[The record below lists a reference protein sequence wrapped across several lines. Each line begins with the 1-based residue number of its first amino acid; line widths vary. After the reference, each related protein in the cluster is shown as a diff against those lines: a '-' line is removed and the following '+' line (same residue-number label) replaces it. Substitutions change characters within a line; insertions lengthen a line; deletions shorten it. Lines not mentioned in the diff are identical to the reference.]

1 MGLLNFLWQPSEQ
14 FKCYLHGLKYNQHKL
29 EVKLKLDGDYK
40 ESTQPIKFVLIERQT
55 RKQITTKVSSDLI
68 LKDKDLFQ
76 FSLDITENVNEL
88 TSGIWDA
95 FFYVNLQGK
104 EKVLRVKN
112 SLTNTLEYPPLYI
125 NSVNKSLIPYST
137 VKGNLSFKSDMS
149 TAKLMAET
157 VNLDT
162 SGVLTIKGY
171 FLVPSWHVSDPA
183 EVKKTILLTR
193 KNGKTLE
200 IPATHVTRPD
210 LSKHYGQPDG
220 TYDWTGYEI
229 KLDFEK
235 DNLLINYDES
245 FEIALRMEYQNKVMS
260 LPLTIDPSKV
270 FNHSAIYHT
279 SGVVNKVMLNVD
291 QNNHSLSVLVT
302 REDFQAEISAVY
314 AKNGEITLHGQ
325 VMTSLDEMAY
335 ANNARIRFEKRGTG
349 ISYEFD
355 TNVNKKIFTYTIN
368 IEEFYQQGLFT
379 DGIWD
384 LYFISDLCK
393 SKLVS
398 RLDDISFK
406 QKLVNLPQQT
416 FINRDR
422 HIKVIKPYYTLHE
435 EVSILVRD
443 YIQTKSIDNVRI
455 VKSDLLINGKLNVQP
470 PHNDLPKVLEG
481 SLLIKGQ
488 YGARYHF
495 PVEWEVQKTGKTTLE
510 HKFVARIKL
519 DYEEKSKKIQLL
531 RDINF
536 DLIQCQ
542 LNLDDALIPFTM
554 NVDAAKVVMTLE
566 DRLKQRTK
574 LKTMINRSLL
584 PFYRACNNLIPVNKK
599 VIVFQSFHGKSYSCN
614 PKAIYEELIDSN
626 KNYKSVWVINNLNTD
641 ISGNPIKVRPHSLK
655 YYYYMA
661 IGKFFVNNGN
671 FPDFY
676 EKRQGAVH
684 LQTWHGTPLKKLGF
698 DIDPTS
704 ESYAENTSPALLE
717 RNKRWD
723 YLIGPNDYTSTILKR
738 AFAFNKTTLDIGY
751 PRNDVLLNRN
761 KEVKIRALKKKLN
774 IPDDKK
780 IMLYA
785 PTWRDYE
792 FHNGANFQPYQ
803 FKFDLDRMRERFGD
817 EYVLLVRLHYRDAM
831 RIKLE
836 GYEDFVYNVSS
847 FDDIQELY
855 LISNLLI
862 TDYSSVMFDYA
873 NLNRPMIFFAYDM
886 PRYATQVRGFYFDFQ
901 KEAPG
906 PIVVSEEKLYHAIDN
921 IERIQHT
928 YRKKYK
934 DFTAKYCHLD
944 DGNASRRTIEKV
956 LG

>member
-1 MGLLNFLWQPSEQ
+1 MGLLNLLWQPSEQ
-14 FKCYLHGLKYNQHKL
+14 FKCYLHGLEYDQQKL
-29 EVKLKLDGDYK
+29 DVTLKLDIDA
-40 ESTQPIKFVLIERQT
+40 EASTQPLKFVLIERQT
-55 RKQITTKVSSDLI
+55 RKRITTKVDSELDQQSSDLI
-68 LKDKDLFQ
+68 Q
-76 FSLDITENVNEL
+76 FSLDITGNVNEL

-95 FFYVNLQGK
+95 YFHVNLQGK

-125 NSVNKSLIPYST
+125 NRINKSLIPYST
-137 VKGNLSFKSDMS
+137 VKGNLSFKSDIS
-149 TAKLMAET
+149 TAKLVSET

-162 SGVLTIKGY
+162 FGVLKISGY
-171 FLVPSWHVSDPA
+171 FLVPSWQVSESK

-193 KNGKTLE
+193 KNGTTLE
-200 IPATHVTRPD
+200 LPAKHVNRPD
-210 LSKHYGQPDG
+210 ISKHYGQPDG

-229 KLDFEK
+229 ELDFKK
-235 DNLLINYDES
+235 DNLLIHYDEA
-245 FEIALRMEYQNKVMS
+245 FEIAMRMEYQDKVISM
-260 LPLTIDPSKV
+260 PLNVDASKV
-270 FNHSAIYHT
+270 FNDSATFHT
-279 SGVVNKVMLNVD
+279 SGIVNKVMLNVGQID
-291 QNNHSLSVLVT
+291 NTLSVLVT
-302 REDFQAEISAVY
+302 REDFQAEIRAVY
-314 AKNGEITLHGQ
+314 ARNGEITLHGQ
-325 VMTSLDEMAY
+325 VMTSLDASAY
-335 ANNARIRFEKRGTG
+335 TNHACIRFEKRGTDISHEYG
-349 ISYEFD
+349 ISVED
-355 TNVNKKIFTYTIN
+355 RTFTYTIN
-368 IEEFYQQGLFT
+368 IEESYRQGLFS

-384 LYFISDLCK
+384 LYFISDVCK

-398 RLDDISFK
+398 RLDDISSK

-422 HIKVIKPYYTLHE
+422 HIKVIKPYYTIHE

-455 VKSDLLINGKLNVQP
+455 VKSDLLITGKLNIQP
-470 PHNDLPKVLEG
+470 PHKELPKVLEG
-481 SLLIKGQ
+481 SILIKGQ
-488 YGARYHF
+488 YGAKYHL
-495 PVEWEVQKTGKTTLE
+495 PVEWELQKTGKTTLE
-510 HKFVARIKL
+510 HAFVAKIKL
-519 DYEEKSKKIQLL
+519 DHEEKIKKMQLL

-536 DLIQCQ
+536 DLIRCH
-542 LNLDDALIPFTM
+542 LNFDDALIPFTM
-554 NVDAAKVVMTLE
+554 NVDASKVVMTFE

-574 LKTMINRSLL
+574 LKTLINKSLL
-584 PFYRACNNLIPVNKK
+584 PFYKACNKVLPINNK

-614 PKAIYEELIDSN
+614 PKAIYEELVDSK
-626 KNYKSVWVINNLNTD
+626 KNYKSVWVINNLNTE
-641 ISGNPIKVRPHSLK
+641 IPGNPIKVRPHSLK

-661 IGKFFVNNGN
+661 VGKFFVNNGN

-676 EKRQGAVH
+676 EKRNGAVH

-751 PRNDVLLNRN
+751 PRNDVLLKRN
-761 KEVKIRALKKKLN
+761 KEDKLRAIKKKLN

-780 IMLYA
+780 VMLYA

-803 FKFDLDRMRERFGD
+803 FKFDLERMREKFGN

-831 RIKLE
+831 RIQLE

-847 FDDIQELY
+847 YDDIQELY

-906 PIVVSEEKLYHAIDN
+906 PIVISEEKLFHAIDN
-921 IERIQHT
+921 IDRIQQT

-934 DFTAKYCHLD
+934 DFTSKFCHLD
-944 DGNASRRTIEKV
+944 DGKAARRTIEEV

>member
-1 MGLLNFLWQPSEQ
+1 MGLLNLLWQPSEQ
-14 FKCYLHGLKYNQHKL
+14 FKCYLHGLEYHQQKL
-29 EVKLKLDGDYK
+29 DVTLKLDINAVA
-40 ESTQPIKFVLIERQT
+40 SAQPLKYVLIERQT
-55 RKQITTKVSSDLI
+55 RNRITTKVDSEYDPQSNDLI
-68 LKDKDLFQ
+68 Q
-76 FSLDITENVNEL
+76 FSLDITQNVNEL

-95 FFYVNLQGK
+95 YFHVNLQGK

-125 NSVNKSLIPYST
+125 NRINKSLIPYST
-137 VKGNLSFKSDMS
+137 VKGNLSFKSDGS
-149 TAKLMAET
+149 TAKLVSET

-162 SGVLTIKGY
+162 FGVLKLSGY
-171 FLVPSWHVSDPA
+171 FLVPSWQVLESK

-193 KNGKTLE
+193 KNGTTLE
-200 IPATHVTRPD
+200 LPATHVNRPD

-229 KLDFEK
+229 ELDFRK
-235 DNLLINYDES
+235 NNLLLHYDES
-245 FEIALRMEYQNKVMS
+245 FEIAMRMDYQDKVMS
-260 LPLTIDPSKV
+260 LPLNVDASKI
-270 FNHSAIYHT
+270 FHYSAIFHT
-279 SGVVNKVMLNVD
+279 SGIINKVMLNVGQEND
-291 QNNHSLSVLVT
+291 PLSVLVT
-302 REDFQAEISAVY
+302 REDFQAEIRAVY

-325 VMTSLDEMAY
+325 IMTSLDESTY
-335 ANNARIRFEKRGTG
+335 ADHARIRFEKRGTD
-349 ISYEFD
+349 ISHEYEISVED
-355 TNVNKKIFTYTIN
+355 RTFTYTMD
-368 IEEFYQQGLFT
+368 IEESYRQGLFT

-384 LYFISDLCK
+384 LSFISDVCQ

-398 RLDDISFK
+398 RLDDISSK
-406 QKLVNLPQQT
+406 QRLVNLPQQT

-422 HIKVIKPYYTLHE
+422 HIKVIKPYYTIHE

-455 VKSDLLINGKLNVQP
+455 VKSDLLITGKLNIQP
-470 PHNDLPKVLEG
+470 PHKELPKLLEG
-481 SLLIKGQ
+481 SILIKGQ
-488 YGARYHF
+488 YGARYHL
-495 PVEWEVQKTGKTTLE
+495 PVEWELQKTGKTTLE
-510 HKFVARIKL
+510 HAFVAKIKL
-519 DYEEKSKKIQLL
+519 GHQEKIKKMQLL

-536 DLIQCQ
+536 DLIRCH
-542 LNLDDALIPFTM
+542 LNFDDALIPFTM
-554 NVDAAKVVMTLE
+554 NVDASKVVMTFE

-574 LKTMINRSLL
+574 WKTLINKSLL
-584 PFYRACNNLIPVNKK
+584 PFYKACNKILPINTK

-614 PKAIYEELIDSN
+614 PKAIYEELVDSKN
-626 KNYKSVWVINNLNTD
+626 KYKSVWVMNNLNTE
-641 ISGNPIKVRPHSLK
+641 IPGNPIKVRPHSLK

-661 IGKFFVNNGN
+661 VGKFFVNNGN

-676 EKRQGAVH
+676 EKRNGSVH

-738 AFAFNKTTLDIGY
+738 AFNFNKTTLDIGY
-751 PRNDVLLNRN
+751 PRNDVLLNKN
-761 KEVKIRALKKKLN
+761 KEVKIRAIKKKLN
-774 IPDDKK
+774 IPEDKK
-780 IMLYA
+780 VILYA

-803 FKFDLDRMRERFGD
+803 FKFDLERMREKFGND
-817 EYVLLVRLHYRDAM
+817 YVLLVRLHYRDAM
-831 RIKLE
+831 RIQLE
-836 GYEDFVYNVSS
+836 GYEEFVYNVSS
-847 FDDIQELY
+847 YDDIQELY

-906 PIVVSEEKLYHAIDN
+906 PIVISEEKLFHAIDN
-921 IERIQHT
+921 IDRIQQT

-934 DFTAKYCHLD
+934 DFTSKFCHLD
-944 DGNASRRTIEKV
+944 DGKAARRTIEKV